1 MYYGQF
7 MTCNLLSPLYVK
19 NKLHRL
25 QYTFL
30 FTKKKTYLSIQ
41 VRVPNL
47 KSSIGKETRNLLE
60 WVPLADHITLICPAK
75 VVAIGTMNYSNA
87 LTCTVP
93 TCRWTMR

>member
-30 FTKKKTYLSIQ
+30 FTKKKRTSQ
-41 VRVPNL
+41 F
-47 KSSIGKETRNLLE
+47 KSEFLISSPPLERKLAILE

-75 VVAIGTMNYSNA
+75 VVAIGTIVIQMLLHVLY
-87 LTCTVP
+87 LHVGGQ
-93 TCRWTMR
+93 